1 MKITLVLSAF
11 SLFMASCAMHK
22 NPSNGSFNNLNNR
35 TMTNISSFHEATK
48 PVSAKP
54 FFKGPEGTV
63 AALQIK
69 KDGLLDK
76 HITKVEALLVC
87 VAGEV
92 VFENEKGFKQTLAR
106 MAILSKSKPQVMHWV
121 KGVQDSQLLLIK

>member
-1 MKITLVLSAF
+1 
-11 SLFMASCAMHK
+11 
-22 NPSNGSFNNLNNR
+22 
-35 TMTNISSFHEATK
+35 MTNISSMHEATK

-54 FFKGPEGTV
+54 LFKGQEGTV

-92 VFENEKGFKQTLAR
+92 IFENEKGFKQTLTNGDFIKIEP
-106 MAILSKSKPQVMHWV
+106 MVTHWI

>member
-35 TMTNISSFHEATK
+35 TMTNISSFHQATK

-92 VFENEKGFKQTLAR
+92 VFENEKGFKQTLTNGDFVK
-106 MAILSKSKPQVMHWV
+106 IEPQVMHWV

>member
-54 FFKGPEGTV
+54 FFKGQEGTV

-92 VFENEKGFKQTLAR
+92 VFENEKGFNQTLTNGDFVK
-106 MAILSKSKPQVMHWV
+106 IEPQVMHWV

>member
-1 MKITLVLSAF
+1 MKIALILST
-11 SLFMASCAMHK
+11 SLLFMAGCALNK
-22 NPSNGSFNNLNNR
+22 KPSNGSFHHLNNR
-35 TMTNISSFHEATK
+35 TMNNISSMHEASK

-54 FFKGPEGTV
+54 FFKGQEGSV
-63 AALQIK
+63 AALQIQ

-76 HITKVEALLVC
+76 HVTKVEALLVC

-92 VFENEKGFKQTLAR
+92 IFENEKGIKQTLSNGDFIKIEP
-106 MAILSKSKPQVMHWV
+106 MVTHWV

>member
-1 MKITLVLSAF
+1 MKITLVLSVF
-11 SLFMASCAMHK
+11 SLFIASCAMNK

-35 TMTNISSFHEATK
+35 TMTNISSMHEATK

-54 FFKGPEGTV
+54 FFKGQEGTV
-63 AALQIK
+63 AALQIQ

-92 VFENEKGFKQTLAR
+92 VFENEKGFKQTLTNGDFVKIEP
-106 MAILSKSKPQVMHWV
+106 MVMHWI

>member
-1 MKITLVLSAF
+1 
-11 SLFMASCAMHK
+11 MHK

-92 VFENEKGFKQTLAR
+92 VFENEKGFKQTLTNGDFVK
-106 MAILSKSKPQVMHWV
+106 IEPQVMHWV

>member
-1 MKITLVLSAF
+1 MKKILILSAF
-11 SLFMASCAMHK
+11 SIFMAGCVVNK
-22 NPSNGSFNNLNNR
+22 NPSSEQSNNLNNQ
-35 TMTNISSFHEATK
+35 TMTNISSMHEASK

-54 FFKGPEGTV
+54 LFKGQEGTV
-63 AALQIK
+63 AALQIR

-92 VFENEKGFKQTLAR
+92 VFENEKGFKQTLR
-106 MAILSKSKPQVMHWV
+106 NGDFIKIEPMVTHWV

>member
-1 MKITLVLSAF
+1 MKITLILSMF

-22 NPSNGSFNNLNNR
+22 QAFNGNLNNLNNR
-35 TMTNISSFHEATK
+35 TMTNISTMHEATK

-54 FFKGPEGTV
+54 FFKGQEGTV

-76 HITKVEALLVC
+76 HTTKVEALLVC

-92 VFENEKGFKQTLAR
+92 VFENEKGFKQTLTNGDFVKIEP
-106 MAILSKSKPQVMHWV
+106 MVIHWV
-121 KGVQDSQLLLIK
+121 KGAQDSQLLLIK

>member
-92 VFENEKGFKQTLAR
+92 VFENEKGFKQTLTNGDF
-106 MAILSKSKPQVMHWV
+106 IKIEPQVMHWV